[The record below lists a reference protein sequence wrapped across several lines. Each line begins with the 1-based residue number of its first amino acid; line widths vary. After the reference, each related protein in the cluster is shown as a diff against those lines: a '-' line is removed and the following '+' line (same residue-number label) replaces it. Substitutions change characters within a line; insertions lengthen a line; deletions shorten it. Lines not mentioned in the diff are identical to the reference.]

1 MSFSKPYWVP
11 PSGNQKQ
18 RELWWTNS
26 VYYSHEDW
34 CGCSHFAH
42 HLLGAVSGIPRDLLL
57 QTTESLEKQLR
68 QQKCRS
74 LDTTGTAAGE
84 DQENTEHTG
93 NARKRTHRW
102 PRRRRPTKVLFEDP
116 DSGRKKTTRK
126 VRRKKNF

>member
-11 PSGNQKQ
+11 PTGNQKQ

-68 QQKCRS
+68 QQKCHS

-84 DQENTEHTG
+84 DQENIEHTG
-93 NARKRTHRW
+93 NAENALIDGLEDGDLER
-102 PRRRRPTKVLFEDP
+102 LFEDP
-116 DSGRKKTTRK
+116 DMGAEKPPEG
-126 VRRKKNF
+126 